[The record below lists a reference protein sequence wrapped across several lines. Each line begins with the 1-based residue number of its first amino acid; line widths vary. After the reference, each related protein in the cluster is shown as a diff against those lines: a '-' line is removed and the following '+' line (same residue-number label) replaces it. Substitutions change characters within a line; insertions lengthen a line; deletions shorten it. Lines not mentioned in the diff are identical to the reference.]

1 LVRHFLLCFFINT
14 RTPIRHSHQS
24 MAERTDGLRLQAHAD
39 LLCGD
44 ISESG
49 SVGLRGSPEDA
60 LPAVLED
67 AVVDEIEVHAS
78 SLAVDDERHVIRLHD
93 LVVPAFFLAPAEHRE
108 SQPTTVTDLLAMETE
123 HDETEHEPDARS
135 KRVAVRV
142 VVDQEARMFPGDPRM
157 GHGEG
162 VERAVVILPVLVP
175 ATTTNQMNSS
185 CENVPRVVQATKPSA
200 CAITTAG

>member
-1 LVRHFLLCFFINT
+1 
-14 RTPIRHSHQS
+14 
-24 MAERTDGLRLQAHAD
+24 
-39 LLCGD
+39 
-44 ISESG
+44 
-49 SVGLRGSPEDA
+49 
-60 LPAVLED
+60 
-67 AVVDEIEVHAS
+67 
-78 SLAVDDERHVIRLHD
+78 
-93 LVVPAFFLAPAEHRE
+93 
-108 SQPTTVTDLLAMETE
+108 METE

>member
-1 LVRHFLLCFFINT
+1 
-14 RTPIRHSHQS
+14 
-24 MAERTDGLRLQAHAD
+24 MAERTDVLRLQAHAD

-93 LVVPAFFLAPAEHRE
+93 LVVPAFFFGT
-108 SQPTTVTDLLAMETE
+108 S
-123 HDETEHEPDARS
+123 
-135 KRVAVRV
+135 
-142 VVDQEARMFPGDPRM
+142 
-157 GHGEG
+157 
-162 VERAVVILPVLVP
+162 RA
-175 ATTTNQMNSS
+175 
-185 CENVPRVVQATKPSA
+185 
-200 CAITTAG
+200 